1 MRVYLLRSMYDGID
15 YDYFVKL
22 TFRDYTRILFPCLN
36 NSEANLINHIVD
48 KNYEGIDILKTK
60 EGIEYPTSQISHSL
74 KFSSKKDLEN
84 WLNNGQLYNV
94 TFV

>member
-1 MRVYLLRSMYDGID
+1 MYDGKD

-36 NSEANLINHIVD
+36 NSEANLINSIVV
-48 KNYEGIDILKTK
+48 KNYEGIDILKTE